1 MTTPRLMPLN
11 IYFSSINNAVARSNS
26 MVLAKFLSVPWGKE
40 LGDVLNFD
48 VPGTYSSDDILGLT
62 VQRSII
68 LQNWSDSV
76 LLHLKVLLALC
87 RDRDP
92 VAAFRLQ
99 VDLAQNIFREFS
111 SGNCTGVHLPVL
123 FIICKDLR
131 FLAIHA
137 QNTMSVRNQQMKL
150 ISNDPVQENSHLEL
164 ATRLLNRAF
173 TICINDRAPL
183 AISRKWGAYYTMGLL
198 FKLYL
203 RLDCVHLTNNVLRA
217 MKVVELP
224 DISLFPKSHIVIFRY
239 YLGIVAFLNQSYKNA
254 SAELE
259 TAFSLCH
266 KHYNRNLELIL
277 SYWIPTRILVYHQL
291 PSPTFLSKYPYLKN
305 IYVPLCHAIKKG
317 NLGAFGQCLKKNE
330 SLLAKTK
337 TYLTLEGTRDLCL
350 RNLFRKTWIIL
361 EKSTR
366 LPTSVFQTALKVAG
380 SDLDL
385 LHVEAILANM
395 VSKGYMRGYVSRDR
409 MTVVLSAKD
418 PFPKRTPL

>member
-1 MTTPRLMPLN
+1 M
-11 IYFSSINNAVARSNS
+11 A
-26 MVLAKFLSVPWGKE
+26 LAKFLSVPWGKE
-40 LGDVLNFD
+40 LGEILNFD
-48 VPGTYSSDDILGLT
+48 IPGTYSSDDILGLT

-68 LQNWSDSV
+68 LRSWEDSV
-76 LLHLKVLLALC
+76 FLHLKVLLALC

-92 VAAFRLQ
+92 VTAFRLQ

-111 SGNCTGVHLPVL
+111 S
-123 FIICKDLR
+123 DLR

-137 QNTMSVRNQQMKL
+137 QNTMSIRNQQMQL
-150 ISNDPVQENSHLEL
+150 ISSDPEQENAHLEL

-183 AISRKWGAYYTMGLL
+183 AISRKWGAYYIMGLL

-254 SAELE
+254 SSELE

-291 PSPTFLSKYPYLKN
+291 PSPKFLFKYPYLKD

-337 TYLTLEGTRDLCL
+337 TYLTLEGTRELCL

-361 EKSTR
+361 DKSTR

-380 SDLDL
+380 SDFDL

-395 VSKGYMRGYVSRDR
+395 VSKGYVRGYISRDR

-418 PFPKRTPL
+418 PFPKRTTII